1 MSKIPSSTSR
11 DASMS
16 RTAKVDQMCVD
27 YWTELFKDSGYG
39 KLLVA
44 EMPKRM
50 AAVAAGFASRR
61 TAGAKS
67 TPVEVVVVPH
77 ALGKSASGNPM
88 VSAFARVAQGPRL
101 LIQAEFDPSSGE
113 IVSQDALVL
122 SRE

>member
-11 DASMS
+11 DASLS

-44 EMPKRM
+44 EMPKRL
-50 AAVAAGFASRR
+50 AAVASTFAGRR
-61 TAGAKS
+61 TASANQA
-67 TPVEVVVVPH
+67 PVSVVVVPH
-77 ALGKSASGNPM
+77 ALGKSAAGNPI
-88 VSAFARVAQGPRL
+88 VSAFARVANGPRVM
-101 LIQAEFDPSSGE
+101 IQAEFDVSTGD